1 MAQRVTVACGP
12 NKMSKYRPHPPQNT
26 IQIQSLDL
34 VTNSSRTDAIQSRV
48 AWKIISKNA
57 VFTNFRDKNDVL
69 TNFSTK
75 MSHSQQICRFLKYD
89 KIWQKR
95 SVCVQIGLFRTESI
109 IYVLWNYSQFFIMIE
124 NLFSGCVFLCTC
136 YDGFLFECFFFL
148 KMLCSIFE
156 RFWLNCEHW
165 NLNLLN
171 WWFHFPGSSHETGGA
186 LMTT

>member
-1 MAQRVTVACGP
+1 
-12 NKMSKYRPHPPQNT
+12 
-26 IQIQSLDL
+26 
-34 VTNSSRTDAIQSRV
+34 
-48 AWKIISKNA
+48 
-57 VFTNFRDKNDVL
+57 
-69 TNFSTK
+69 

-148 KMLCSIFE
+148 QMLCSIFE

-165 NLNLLN
+165 ICSTGDFTFPGLPMKPAVLWWPLNLWLDRA
-171 WWFHFPGSSHETGGA
+171 SSAGDASPFFRLCCDPPPPPPPRDVEKGFAENDKLSLGRQTMEYKSRQKGK
-186 LMTT
+186 